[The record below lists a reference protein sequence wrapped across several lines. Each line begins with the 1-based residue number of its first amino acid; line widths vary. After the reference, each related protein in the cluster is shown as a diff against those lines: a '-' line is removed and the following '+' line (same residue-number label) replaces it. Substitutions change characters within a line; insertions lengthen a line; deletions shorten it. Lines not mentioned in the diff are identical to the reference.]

1 VRSGDWKGGY
11 WMDAATARALLCHPL
26 VFGCP
31 LQIAAKI
38 RLRRKD
44 GATLKDRKGAE
55 RTAEVMR

>member
-1 VRSGDWKGGY
+1 
-11 WMDAATARALLCHPL
+11 MDAATARALLCHPL